1 MGNISQTDKPIRNF
15 AFSSAISGS
24 NVSFLLVA
32 ICKLQM
38 PAPATSM
45 RIQHEQLPA
54 SAQRVYRFEKGR
66 AVASGILEAAGHTFL
81 LLIATTWFQCGPV
94 AKGLVVSGGSVGL
107 LMSPWVVWLT
117 ARMGWRPNEAA
128 NRLFLFGAI
137 CLIVPSL
144 MPLES
149 VFVFGSMVGMAM
161 SSASIPLFT
170 QIYHENYPAEIRGKL
185 FSRTVMI
192 RISSLIFF
200 GYFIGEFLET
210 DVRWF
215 RWTLFFFAIAFLW
228 AGFCA
233 SQCKSTPIENNES
246 HGWNR
251 SLVWIQRD
259 RRFFWILTSW
269 MLIGFSNLMTLPLR
283 IEVLH
288 ADRYGFQYS
297 PADIA
302 LIVVVIPSVVRLIF
316 SSIWGW
322 LFDRI
327 NFFTIRILINLGLC
341 VAIVL
346 FFTSVS
352 WTQFILSAC
361 IYGIMAA
368 GADVAWHLWVT
379 KIAPPERIADYMA
392 AHTFLTGVRGALG
405 PIVGFI
411 ALEYFSKDWIPGLV
425 IALVLSACYLLIP
438 EWKSE
443 RQRYLQS

>member
-1 MGNISQTDKPIRNF
+1 MGDISQKPISDGNF
-15 AFSSAISGS
+15 EFSSSISGF
-24 NVSFLLVA
+24 NVRFLPVA
-32 ICKLQM
+32 HSRMLK
-38 PAPATSM
+38 PAPAISM
-45 RIQHEQLPA
+45 SIPSEQLPE
-54 SAQRVYRFEKGR
+54 SAKRVYRYEKGR

-81 LLIATTWFQCGPV
+81 LLIATTWFHSGPI

-117 ARMGWRPNEAA
+117 ARLGWRPNEAA
-128 NRLFLFGAI
+128 NRLFLFGAL
-137 CLIVPSL
+137 CLIAPSL
-144 MPLES
+144 LPLES
-149 VFVFGSMVGMAM
+149 VFVIGSMVGMAM

-192 RISSLIFF
+192 RISSLILF
-200 GYFIGEFLET
+200 GYFIGEFLEA

-233 SQCKSTPIENNES
+233 SQCKATPIENNES

-251 SLVWIQRD
+251 SLVWIKRD

-288 ADRYGFQYS
+288 SDRYGFQYS

-327 NFFTIRILINLGLC
+327 NFFTIRIMINLGLC

-346 FFTSVS
+346 FFTSGS
-352 WTQFILSAC
+352 WTQFIVSAC

-392 AHTFLTGVRGALG
+392 AHTFLTGIRGALG
-405 PIVGFI
+405 PIVGFV

-425 IALVLSACYLLIP
+425 IVLVLSACYLLVP

-443 RQRYLQS
+443 RRRHLAR